1 MHLKCKFVIIVVWS
15 NYAGIKFRFYQ
26 HDMEVQVEILVTLE
40 PCKERSALLKT
51 MEEIF

>member
-1 MHLKCKFVIIVVWS
+1 MKCKYVVTIVWNNFV
-15 NYAGIKFRFYQ
+15 GIKFHFYQ

-40 PCKERSALLKT
+40 PCKERSALVKI